1 MSIWPTVSYFNCF
14 IGLSNAVFYE
24 QKNFLCTIY
33 YILHRYV
40 VKFKLV
46 CFLSLA
52 EPPGPPTNVQV
63 VSVTPTTVVLRWDP
77 PLYTGGRDD
86 VMYKL
91 WYQPQGGS
99 RELFNTVEDTMGNI
113 TGVQTQCSSS
123 SSDTSSLGLLL
134 VCGGTAV

>member
-1 MSIWPTVSYFNCF
+1 MISYLGG
-14 IGLSNAVFYE
+14 IPGYSPLYE
-24 QKNFLCTIY
+24 ILY
-33 YILHRYV
+33 YSYII
-40 VKFKLV
+40 KLV
-46 CFLSLA
+46 CFLSLV

-86 VMYKL
+86 VMYSL
-91 WYQPQGGS
+91 WYEPQGGS
-99 RELFNTVEDTMGNI
+99 RKLFNTVEDTMGNI

-123 SSDTSSLGLLL
+123 SDTSSLGLLL